1 MSGALVGDVEPGACY
16 RGAAIDSRRVEGGE
30 LFFALPGERTD
41 GHRFVASA
49 LAAGAAAAVVKA
61 PVGEAGGPQIRV
73 GDVTAALHDLT
84 RDHRRRLDIRVAA
97 VTGSAGKTT
106 TKDLLALLLGERWRV
121 RKSPGNLNNLLGFP
135 LTLLAIDADCE
146 WLVAEMGMSTPG
158 ELAAVSRL
166 GRPDVAVFTNVRP
179 AHLAGFEQPGGAAAD
194 VEAIARAKAELLAGL
209 AEDGLIVANAGDPR
223 VVGLVERHL
232 AARAGGAARAEEAAR
247 GGGAA
252 HGGGAARGGEPGAA
266 GERVVWYELAPAAGK
281 APRAEVSAH
290 GLEALAG
297 GPGTRFTLE
306 HRGASAKVELPLHGK
321 VNVENFLAAAA
332 CALTLGVPIEA
343 VAAAARRAAIAS
355 GRGEVLSLPSG
366 ATLVDDSYNS
376 NPEAAR
382 LALEAA
388 RLLEGRRRVAV
399 LGDMLE
405 LGAAERRYHR
415 QLGGDAAELGFGLVV
430 GVGELAAHTVAA
442 AREAGVETAWFEDAR
457 AAGAGVPPL
466 IGDGD
471 VVLVKGS
478 RGAALERVVE
488 ALVPERAPVLERPN

>member
-1 MSGALVGDVEPGACY
+1 MRRQLTEAADVMSGALVGDVERSACY

-49 LAAGAAAAVVKA
+49 LAAGAAAAVVEA
-61 PVGEAGGPQIRV
+61 PVGDAGGPQIRV

-179 AHLAGFEQPGGAAAD
+179 AHLAGFEEPGGAAAD

-232 AARAGGAARAEEAAR
+232 AAR

-252 HGGGAARGGEPGAA
+252 HGGEPGAA

-281 APRAEVSAH
+281 TPRAEVSAH
-290 GLEALAG
+290 AVEPLAG
-297 GPGTRFTLE
+297 RPGTRFTLE
-306 HRGASAKVELPLHGK
+306 HRGASAEVELPLHGK

-332 CALTLGVPIEA
+332 CALTLGVPIDA
-343 VAAAARRAAIAS
+343 VAAAAPRAAIAS

-388 RLLEGRRRVAV
+388 RLLEGRRHVAV

-405 LGAAERRYHR
+405 LGAAERDYHR
-415 QLGGDAAELGFGLVV
+415 ELGGDAAELGFGLVV
-430 GVGELAAHTVAA
+430 GVGELAAETVAA
-442 AREAGVETAWFEDAR
+442 AREAGAETAWFEDAR

-478 RGAALERVVE
+478 RGAALERVVDR
-488 ALVPERAPVLERPN
+488 LVQQGAPVQERPN

>member
-1 MSGALVGDVEPGACY
+1 MSGALIGDVDAGARY

-41 GHRFVASA
+41 GHRFVAGA
-49 LAAGAAAAVVKA
+49 LAAGAAAAVVRT
-61 PVGEAGGPQIRV
+61 PVGDAGGPLIRV
-73 GDVTAALHDLT
+73 DDVTEALHDLT
-84 RDHRRRLDIRVAA
+84 RDHRRLLDIRVAA

-135 LTLLAIDADCE
+135 LTLLAIDAGCE
-146 WLVAEMGMSTPG
+146 WLVAEMGMSVPG

-179 AHLAGFEQPGGAAAD
+179 AHLAGFEEPDGVPAD

-209 AEDGLIVANAGDPR
+209 ADGGLIVANAGDPR
-223 VVGLVERHL
+223 VVGLVERYL
-232 AARAGGAARAEEAAR
+232 ASSR
-247 GGGAA
+247 G
-252 HGGGAARGGEPGAA
+252 E
-266 GERVVWYELAPAAGK
+266 ERVVWYGLAPAAGET
-281 APRAEVSAH
+281 PRAEVAAH
-290 GLEALAG
+290 GLEPLAG
-297 GPGTRFTLE
+297 SPGTRFTLE
-306 HRGASAKVELPLHGK
+306 YRGASAKVELPLHGK

-388 RLLEGRRRVAV
+388 RLLDGRRRVAV

-430 GVGELAAHTVAA
+430 GVGELAAETVAA

-457 AAGAGVPPL
+457 AAGAGVPAL

-488 ALVPERAPVLERPN
+488 ALVPERAPVQERPN

>member
-1 MSGALVGDVEPGACY
+1 MNGALSGDVDAGACY

-41 GHRFVASA
+41 GHRFVAAA
-49 LAAGAAAAVVKA
+49 LAAGAAAAVVRT
-61 PVGEAGGPQIRV
+61 PVEDAGGPQVRV
-73 GDVTAALHDLT
+73 GDVTEALHELT
-84 RDHRRRLDIRVAA
+84 RDHRRLLDIRVAA

-121 RKSPGNLNNLLGFP
+121 RKSLGNLNNLLGFP
-135 LTLLAIDADCE
+135 LTLLATGADCE

-166 GRPDVAVFTNVRP
+166 GQPDVAVFTNVRP
-179 AHLAGFEQPGGAAAD
+179 AHLAGFEEPGGAAAG
-194 VEAIARAKAELLAGL
+194 VEAIARAKAELLEGL

-223 VVGLVERHL
+223 VVGLVERYL
-232 AARAGGAARAEEAAR
+232 VARGEELGAGAAEDGERRRRGGAE
-247 GGGAA
+247 GA
-252 HGGGAARGGEPGAA
+252 PA
-266 GERVVWYELAPAAGK
+266 GERVVWYELEPAAGGT
-281 APRAEVSAH
+281 PRAAVAARGVEP
-290 GLEALAG
+290 LAE

-306 HRGASAKVELPLHGK
+306 HRRAPATVEATVELPLHGT

-343 VAAAARRAAIAS
+343 VAAAARRAPAAA
-355 GRGEVLSLPSG
+355 GRGQVVPLPSG

-388 RLLEGRRRVAV
+388 RLLDGRRHVAI

-415 QLGGDAAELGFGLVV
+415 ELGGDAAELGFGLVA
-430 GVGELAAHTVAA
+430 GVGELATETVAA

-457 AAGAGVPPL
+457 AAAAGVPAL

-488 ALVPERAPVLERPN
+488 ALAGERPN

>member
-41 GHRFVASA
+41 GHRFVAGA
-49 LAAGAAAAVVKA
+49 LAAGAAAAVVRT
-61 PVGEAGGPQIRV
+61 PVGDAGGPLIRV
-73 GDVTAALHDLT
+73 DDVTEALHDLT
-84 RDHRRRLDIRVAA
+84 RDHRRLLDIRVAA

-146 WLVAEMGMSTPG
+146 WLVAEMGMSVPG

-179 AHLAGFEQPGGAAAD
+179 AHLAGFEEPDGVPAD

-209 AEDGLIVANAGDPR
+209 AAGGLIVANAGDPR
-223 VVGLVERHL
+223 VVGLVERYL
-232 AARAGGAARAEEAAR
+232 ASSRGEERA
-247 GGGAA
+247 
-252 HGGGAARGGEPGAA
+252 
-266 GERVVWYELAPAAGK
+266 VWYGLAPAAGET
-281 APRAEVSAH
+281 PRAEVAAH
-290 GLEALAG
+290 GLEPLAG
-297 GPGTRFTLE
+297 TPGTRFTLE
-306 HRGASAKVELPLHGK
+306 YRGAAAKVELPLHGK

-366 ATLVDDSYNS
+366 AILVDDSYNS

-388 RLLEGRRRVAV
+388 RLLDGRRRVAV

-430 GVGELAAHTVAA
+430 GVGELAAETVAA

-457 AAGAGVPPL
+457 AAGAGVPAL

-488 ALVPERAPVLERPN
+488 ALVPERALVQERPN

>member
-1 MSGALVGDVEPGACY
+1 MSGALIGDADAGACY

-41 GHRFVASA
+41 GHRFVAGA
-49 LAAGAAAAVVKA
+49 LAAGAAAAVVRT
-61 PVGEAGGPQIRV
+61 PVGDAGGPLIRV
-73 GDVTAALHDLT
+73 DDVTEALHDLT
-84 RDHRRRLDIRVAA
+84 RDHRRLLDIRVAA

-135 LTLLAIDADCE
+135 LTMLAIDADCE
-146 WLVAEMGMSTPG
+146 WLVAEMGMSVPG

-179 AHLAGFEQPGGAAAD
+179 AHLAGFEEPDGVPAD

-209 AEDGLIVANAGDPR
+209 ADGGLIVANAGDPR

-232 AARAGGAARAEEAAR
+232 AARGGASACDGLRAC
-247 GGGAA
+247 
-252 HGGGAARGGEPGAA
+252 GGERGAT
-266 GERVVWYELAPAAGK
+266 GERVVWYGLAPAAGET
-281 APRAEVSAH
+281 PRAEVAAH
-290 GLEALAG
+290 GLEPLAG
-297 GPGTRFTLE
+297 SPGTRFTLE
-306 HRGASAKVELPLHGK
+306 YRGASAKVELPLHGK

-366 ATLVDDSYNS
+366 AILVDDSYNS

-388 RLLEGRRRVAV
+388 RLLDGRRRVAV

-405 LGAAERRYHR
+405 LGAAERRYHW

-430 GVGELAAHTVAA
+430 GVGELAAETVAA

-457 AAGAGVPPL
+457 AAGAGVPAL

-488 ALVPERAPVLERPN
+488 ALVPERAPVQERPN